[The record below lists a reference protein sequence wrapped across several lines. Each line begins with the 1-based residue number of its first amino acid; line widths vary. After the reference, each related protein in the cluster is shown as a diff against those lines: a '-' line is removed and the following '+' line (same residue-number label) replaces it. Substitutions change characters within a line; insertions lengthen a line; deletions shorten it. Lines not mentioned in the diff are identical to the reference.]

1 MSVELIVL
9 LMFLSFIVLLF
20 SGLPLVFTLGSLGII
35 FALFLW
41 GPKSLFMVAS
51 QAFSVSTTYFFVA
64 IPLYVFMADVLRH
77 SGVIEDLYAAMY
89 RWMGGLTGGLAM
101 GTVLIC
107 TLMAAMTGIVGAATT
122 AMGLIAL
129 PPMLKRGYNKN
140 MALGPIAAGG
150 TLGILIP
157 PSVITIVYA
166 QTAGESIGKMFMG
179 GVFPGLLLSGLF
191 ITYIGIRCVFQPHL
205 APPPPPEEARVNW
218 TEKFA
223 SLRTLILPSLII
235 FGVLG
240 SIYFGIATPTEAAG
254 VGAVGAIISSLVYRR
269 FSWQVIKESCYDT
282 LRITAMIIWVTIAAR
297 IFVSVFA
304 AVGGIEFIKH
314 SIAGLE
320 INRWLILI
328 LMQLS
333 LILYGLFLDE
343 IGIILL
349 TVPIYVPIIDALGFN
364 TLWFGIL
371 FLINAQM
378 DYITPPFGYTLFY
391 LRGVVPEGITMG
403 DIYRSVWPF
412 VVLQGLTLALCMVFP
427 DIILWLPNIMKGG

>member
-1 MSVELIVL
+1 MNVEVIIF
-9 LMFLSFIVLLF
+9 LMLFSLIVLLF

-35 FALFLW
+35 FSYLLW
-41 GPKSLFMVAS
+41 GHKSLFMVAN
-51 QAFSVSTTYFFVA
+51 QAFSVATTYFFVA

-89 RWMGGLTGGLAM
+89 RWIGHIRGGLSM

-107 TLMAAMTGIVGAATT
+107 TIMAAMTGIVGAATT

-129 PPMLKRGYNKN
+129 PPMLKRGYKKEI
-140 MALGPIAAGG
+140 ALGSIAAGG

-191 ITYIGIRCVFQPHL
+191 IAYIGIRCLFQPHL
-205 APPPPPEEARVNW
+205 APPAPPNEVRVSW
-218 TEKFA
+218 KEKFA
-223 SLRTLILPSLII
+223 SLKALVLPSLII
-235 FGVLG
+235 LGVLG

-254 VGAVGAIISSLVYRR
+254 VGAIGAIISSLVYRR
-269 FSWQVIKESCYDT
+269 FNWRVIKESCYDT
-282 LRITAMIIWVTIAAR
+282 LRVTSMIIWITIAAR
-297 IFVSVFA
+297 IFISAFNG
-304 AVGGIEFIKH
+304 VGGVEFVKH
-314 SIAGLE
+314 TIASLPF
-320 INRWLILI
+320 NRWIILI
-328 LMQLS
+328 IMQLS
-333 LILYGLFLDE
+333 LVFYGLFLDE
-343 IGIILL
+343 VGIILL
-349 TVPIYVPIIDALGFN
+349 CVPLYVPIIKALGFN

-391 LRGVVPEGITMG
+391 LKGVVPKGITMG
-403 DIYRSVWPF
+403 DIYRSVVPF
-412 VVLQGLTLALCMVFP
+412 VALQALALTLCIIFP
-427 DIILWLPNIMKGG
+427 DIILWLPNTMKGG